1 MKKCIYDINDVQCGS
16 CYQLKR
22 DCYNY
27 KLFYVSPM
35 LTTKTILS
43 EDTLK
48 KIKKESKHVTTKNK
62 QKHKTKQ

>member
-1 MKKCIYDINDVQCGS
+1 MTSMTYSVGVIS
-16 CYQLKR
+16 LK